1 MDMPDSLPAMGAGVE
16 DNPVAVAGHA
26 LGHRHLVGVGD
37 QFGQQA
43 VADRGQLSQVGVVS
57 ARDHE
62 YVYGSLRI
70 DIAEGDCPVISG
82 HYGRGYL
89 VSGNGAEQAVR
100 HAGDLNVWRVWNA
113 ADIYGCTTAN
123 PRCTTPLV

>member
-1 MDMPDSLPAMGAGVE
+1 MDMPHSLPAMGAGVE
-16 DNPVAVAGHA
+16 DDPVAVVGQA
-26 LGHRHLVGVGD
+26 LGRRHLVRVRD
-37 QFGQQA
+37 QLGQLA
-43 VADRGQLSQVGVVS
+43 VAGGGQLSQVGMVS
-57 ARDHE
+57 ARYHE

-70 DIAEGDCPVISG
+70 DIAEGDCPVFSG

-89 VSGNGAEQAVR
+89 VSGNGAEQTVG
-100 HAGDLNVWRVWNA
+100 HAGDLNVWRAWNA